1 VSVPQDKDIVITMTA
16 DNWAFGE
23 VKGQSRVESEN

>member
-1 VSVPQDKDIVITMTA
+1 VPEDAEIEITMTA

-23 VKGQSRVESEN
+23 VEGKARE

>member
-1 VSVPQDKDIVITMTA
+1 VPNDKDILVTMTA

-23 VKGQSRVESEN
+23 VSGQSRASQ

>member
-1 VSVPQDKDIVITMTA
+1 VPANIEINVTMTA

-23 VKGQSRVESEN
+23 VEGKAKD